1 VCGVSDLKTAVELA
15 VNRAQAQMNADSVNP
30 GLLFVGFDLDYTEVT
45 NVIEAHTALMAL
57 KLAAGEPWDACLR
70 GLYAQGLLT
79 GLLVGQLR
87 EEAKVA

>member
-1 VCGVSDLKTAVELA
+1 VSDLKTAVELA
-15 VNRAQAQMNADSVNP
+15 VNRAQAQMNSDLVDL
-30 GLLFVGFDLDYTEVT
+30 GLLFVGFDLDYAEVT
-45 NVIEAHTALMAL
+45 NLIESYAALMAL

>member
-1 VCGVSDLKTAVELA
+1 VSDLKTAVELA
-15 VNRAQAQMNADSVNP
+15 VNRAQAQPNSDSSTSACCSSASTSTT
-30 GLLFVGFDLDYTEVT
+30 TEVT
-45 NVIEAHTALMAL
+45 NLIEAHAALMAL